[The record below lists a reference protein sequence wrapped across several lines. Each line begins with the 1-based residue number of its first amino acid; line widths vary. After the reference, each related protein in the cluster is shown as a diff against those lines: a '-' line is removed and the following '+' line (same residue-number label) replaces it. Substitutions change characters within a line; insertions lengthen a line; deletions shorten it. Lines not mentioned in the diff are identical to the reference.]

1 MKTAIVFGSSGGIGK
16 ACTEAFLKN
25 GWNVVS
31 TYNTKPDELEDIKNG
46 IYNGSIVSFKCDVSL
61 IDDTKKT
68 FEMAISRFGTVDAVI
83 NCSGISIRGLIQD
96 LSEEEL
102 SLIINTNIRGSYNV
116 CRCATETMLKNH
128 RGSIINMSSMW
139 GETGA
144 SFEVA
149 YSMTKSAVIGL
160 TKALAK
166 EVGPSGIRVN
176 CISPGLIDTPMNID
190 IDEQSKRAICDDT
203 PLMRMGT
210 PYDVASTAVF
220 LAEDT
225 SSFITGQIIG
235 VNGGYVI

>member
-1 MKTAIVFGSSGGIGK
+1 MKTAIIFGASGGIGK
-16 ACTEAFLKN
+16 ACVKALLEK
-25 GWNVVS
+25 GWNV
-31 TYNTKPDELEDIKNG
+31 YAGFNTNFEELEEFESDIYREQFVPFQCDISSLNETKSIFDTVNSLF
-46 IYNGSIVSFKCDVSL
+46 GSV
-61 IDDTKKT
+61 
-68 FEMAISRFGTVDAVI
+68 EAVI

-102 SLIINTNIRGSYNV
+102 SLIIDTNIKGSYNV
-116 CRCATETMLKNH
+116 CRCAVEAMLRNH

-149 YSMTKSAVIGL
+149 YSMTKAAVIGL

-176 CISPGLIDTPMNID
+176 CISPGLIDTPMNKD
-190 IDEQSKRAICDDT
+190 IDEESQKIICEET
-203 PLMRMGT
+203 PLMRIGT
-210 PYDVASTAVF
+210 PQDVANTAVF